1 MTKAMGIDF
10 MLKGLAIVAL
20 SLSLVAC
27 SSKPELPAAG
37 PPSDAEPP
45 HYLVGAGDSLTIFV
59 WRNAELSTSVT
70 VRPDGR
76 ISVPLIEDL
85 YVSGK
90 TSTQVA
96 REIED
101 QLGKFIQDPF
111 VTVIVSGFTGPL
123 SQQVRVL
130 GEATQPLAI
139 PYRANMT
146 MLDVMIAVGGVTE
159 FADGNDATVV
169 RVVDGEQK
177 EFRARI
183 DDLIKDGDIS
193 ANVSLLPG
201 DVIIIPESSF

>member
-1 MTKAMGIDF
+1 MQKHAKLFPMRNLLGA
-10 MLKGLAIVAL
+10 LLCLAV
-20 SLSLVAC
+20 VAC
-27 SSKPELPAAG
+27 SGKEDLPSASLPG
-37 PPSDAEPP
+37 DGEPP
-45 HYLVGAGDSLTIFV
+45 HYLIGPSDQLTIFV

-85 YVSGK
+85 YVSGQ

-96 REIED
+96 RSIEG

-111 VTVIVSGFTGPL
+111 VTVIVAGFVGPL

-193 ANVSLLPG
+193 ANVALLPG
-201 DVIIIPESSF
+201 DIIIIPESTF